1 MKIIS
6 SESMGQMEARA
17 IGEFGIPGM
26 TLMENAGKGCAEA
39 IIASYGACQE
49 PRAVIFAGKGN
60 NGGDGYV
67 IARLLKDRGWHVAV
81 FVLAHR
87 DEIRGDARANL
98 DRLAGMPLIFY
109 PEQGGTEC
117 CRLALR
123 EATVIVDGL
132 LGTGLKS
139 EVAGL
144 YAEMIGMVNDSGK
157 PVVAV
162 DIPSGI
168 DASSGRVL
176 GCAVKADMTVTFA
189 MAKYGH
195 LLYPGAEYCGRL
207 RIVDIGI
214 PSEITASAEGY
225 EFIDGDAVKPLIRRR
240 SRSAHKGDCGHC
252 LIIAGSTGMSGAAAM
267 AANSA
272 VRSGAGLV
280 TLAAPAGINQI
291 LEMKTTEVMT
301 LPLPDGGSGHLCSGA
316 KGSIEEALIGK
327 KVVAMG
333 PGIARHPETANLVR
347 ELSTSLTL
355 PLIIDADG
363 LNAVSEDTGL
373 LLSRKSDIVIM
384 TPHPGEMGR
393 LAGLSITQVEEER
406 IGVARA
412 FSVKYGVYLILKG
425 ARSVI
430 ATPGGDVAI
439 NASGNPGMASGG
451 MGDVLTGIL
460 AAFIAQGYD
469 PFTACK
475 LGVFIHG
482 HAADLVAE
490 EKGEI
495 GISAVDVQERLP
507 YAIKELTGLP
517 LSAGR

>member
-6 SESMGQMEARA
+6 AETMRQMEARA
-17 IGEFGIPGM
+17 MEEFGVPGL

-39 IIASYGACQE
+39 IIARYGACPE

-67 IARLLKDRGWHVAV
+67 IARLLKDHGWHVAL

-98 DRLAGMPLIFY
+98 ERLTGMPLIFY
-109 PEQGGTEC
+109 PEQGWAEC
-117 CRLALR
+117 CGTALR
-123 EATVIVDGL
+123 GATVIVDAL

-176 GCAVKADMTVTFA
+176 GCAVKADLTVTFA
-189 MAKYGH
+189 VAKYGH
-195 LLYPGAEYCGRL
+195 ILYPGAEYCGRL

-225 EFIDGDAVKPLIRRR
+225 EFIDKDAVRPLIRRR
-240 SRSAHKGDCGHC
+240 SRSAHKGDSGHC

-301 LPLPDGGSGHLCSGA
+301 LPLADGGSGHLCSGA
-316 KGSIEEALIGK
+316 KGSIEEALAGK

-333 PGIARHPETANLVR
+333 PGIARHPETVHLVR
-347 ELSTSLTL
+347 ELSAALTL

-363 LNAVSEDTGL
+363 LNAVSEDTDL
-373 LLSRKSDIVIM
+373 LLCRKSDIVIM

-393 LAGLSITQVEEER
+393 LAGLSIYQVEEER

-412 FSVKYGVYLILKG
+412 FAVKYGVYLILKG

-430 ATPGGDVAI
+430 AAPGGAVAI

-451 MGDVLTGIL
+451 MGDVLTGVL

-482 HAADLVAE
+482 HAADLVAA

-507 YAIKELTGLP
+507 YAIKELAGLP
-517 LSAGR
+517 PATGR